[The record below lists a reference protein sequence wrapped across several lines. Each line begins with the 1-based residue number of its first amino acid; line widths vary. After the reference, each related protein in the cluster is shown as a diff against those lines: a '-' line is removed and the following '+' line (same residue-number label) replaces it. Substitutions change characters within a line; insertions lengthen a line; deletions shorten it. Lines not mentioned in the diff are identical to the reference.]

1 MLTVIADITVHAGA
15 AHKQNVLNAFAKMI
29 PTVLQEPGCHGYQL
43 LLDHDGGVDYQS
55 RDSNVIIM
63 LEHWQDMAALNTHL
77 QTPHMQAY
85 QAAVADDVEH
95 MKVRILEAGLP
106 QR

>member
-15 AHKQNVLNAFAKMI
+15 VHKQNVLNAFAKII
-29 PTVLQEPGCHGYQL
+29 PTVLQEQGCHVYQL

-55 RDSNVIIM
+55 RDSHVITM
-63 LEHWQDMAALNTHL
+63 LEHWQDMDALNAHL

-85 QAAVADDVEH
+85 QAEVANDVVS
-95 MKVRILEAGLP
+95 MQVRILEVGLP